1 MKDRKSKEHFIDFF
15 LRQYSIPKD
24 DIYTGESLLR
34 MHEYAEWLKEH
45 GLKAA
50 PSGYPDNFI
59 EKKVTKPKGRSPRIA
74 KRNKAIAKLYGHL
87 HTTKQLTPEA
97 AIKKIAKKYGLKYST
112 IETIIKKG

>member
-34 MHEYAEWLKEH
+34 MIEYCNWLKEH

-50 PSGYPDNFI
+50 PSGYPDNFKK
-59 EKKVTKPKGRSPRIA
+59 KKVTKPKGRNPELEERDKEIRSEFYRLH
-74 KRNKAIAKLYGHL
+74 KLEGYKA
-87 HTTKQLTPEA
+87 TTVYKML
-97 AIKKIAKKYGLKYST
+97 AKKYNLSEQT
-112 IETIIKKG
+112 IKSYTSK